1 MDRLPIA
8 LRLANQIIDDGYK
21 LLLAKGVKEG
31 LAHLNEVFSTAE
43 ALTGLKIVGKGR
55 PTIEGR

>member
-1 MDRLPIA
+1 MDRLPIV

-21 LLLAKGVKEG
+21 FPLAVGVKEE
-31 LAHLNEVFSTAE
+31 LAHLNEVFSTAD
-43 ALTGLKIVGKGR
+43 ALTGLKSVGKGR